1 MRSRPLIAAVVAAA
15 ALVSA
20 GSAPAAIHV
29 PATQRLAV
37 ILVAHQA
44 YAAPNLDA
52 RVVQLVPATT
62 PITHEQTV
70 LPVLG
75 HHRGSQGV
83 TWLLVRLPGRPN
95 GHTGWIRGPGT
106 RQSHTQYAIVV
117 DLRHRKVSVYH
128 KGAVVKQF
136 SVVVGRP
143 SAPTPPGPY
152 FVEESLAITPGYP
165 GGPYALALSARSN
178 VYSEFDGGPGQIAF
192 HGVFGIGGTPGTAVS
207 HGCVRVESGDMAWL
221 GTHIHNGVPVRI
233 VT

>member
-1 MRSRPLIAAVVAAA
+1 MRPRLLIAAVAAAA
-15 ALVSA
+15 ALVSV

-29 PATQRLAV
+29 PANQRLAV
-37 ILVAHQA
+37 ITVAHQA

-52 RVVQLVPATT
+52 RVVQLVPSTT

-70 LPVLG
+70 LPVLA
-75 HHRGSQGV
+75 HHRGRQGV

-106 RQSHTQYAIVV
+106 HQAHTAYAIVV
-117 DLRHRKVSVYH
+117 DLRHRQTTVYQR
-128 KGAVVKQF
+128 GAIVKQF

-143 SAPTPPGPY
+143 SAPTPTGSY
-152 FVEESLAITPGYP
+152 FVEESLAIIPGYA

-192 HGVFGIGGTPGTAVS
+192 HGVYGIGGIPGTAVS
-207 HGCVRVESGDMAWL
+207 HGCVRVGSADMAWL

-233 VT
+233 VS

>member
-1 MRSRPLIAAVVAAA
+1 MRLRLLIAAAAA
-15 ALVSA
+15 AAAVVSA
-20 GSAPAAIHV
+20 GSAPAAIQV
-29 PATQRLAV
+29 PVNQRLAV
-37 ILVAHQA
+37 ILRAHPA

-62 PITHEQTV
+62 PIVHEQTV

-75 HHRGSQGV
+75 HHRGPQGV

-106 RQSHTQYAIVV
+106 RQSHTAYAIVV
-117 DLRHRKVSVYH
+117 DLRQRQASVYRR
-128 KGAVVKQF
+128 GAVVKRF

-143 SAPTPPGPY
+143 SAPTPTGSY
-152 FVEESLAITPGYP
+152 FVEESLQIIRGYP

-192 HGVFGIGGTPGTAVS
+192 HGIYGIGGSPGTAVS
-207 HGCVRVESGDMAWL
+207 HGCVRVETGDMAWL
-221 GTHIHNGVPVRI
+221 GTHIHNGVTVRI
-233 VT
+233 LS